1 MKCPSV
7 MPDGR
12 MRKER
17 KSPGETGSWPYGA
30 SSGTGLRIEKQ
41 PQAKTKTQRRRGR
54 ERKEMPGPSAK
65 PQGELK
71 PGATK
76 PNTNQTGVP
85 RLWKHNRIKSA
96 RRRTPNLLSRLE
108 TWNLT
113 VRSAMLSLLAIS
125 LLARFRRRDSRTSC
139 SRRLRLA
146 TLSVRMRRGGGFG
159 GGNPKNARTGKG
171 DPKPPPPPHARA
183 PGQSLP
189 PASQENKTLN

>member
-146 TLSVRMRRGGGFG
+146 TLSVRMRRGGPWWGECTKNERKGRG
-159 GGNPKNARTGKG
+159 GPKA
-171 DPKPPPPPHARA
+171 PPPRHRRA
-183 PGQSLP
+183 PRRRYLRP
-189 PASQENKTLN
+189 L

>member
-17 KSPGETGSWPYGA
+17 RSPGETGSWPSGA
-30 SSGTGLRIEKQ
+30 SSGTGLRIEKK
-41 PQAKTKTQRRRGR
+41 PQAKTKTQRQPDRVEAGAGRRGR

-85 RLWKHNRIKSA
+85 RLWKHKRIKSA
-96 RRRTPNLLSRLE
+96 RRRTPNFLSRLE

-146 TLSVRMRRGGGFG
+146 TLSVRMRRGGGLAWG
-159 GGNPKNARTGKG
+159 VTPTHDAGTG
-171 DPKPPPPPHARA
+171 D
-183 PGQSLP
+183 
-189 PASQENKTLN
+189 